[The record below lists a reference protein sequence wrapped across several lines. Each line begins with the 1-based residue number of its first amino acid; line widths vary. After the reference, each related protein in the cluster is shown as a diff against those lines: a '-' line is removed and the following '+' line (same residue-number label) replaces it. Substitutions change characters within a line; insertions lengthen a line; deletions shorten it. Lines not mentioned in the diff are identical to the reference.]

1 MSSLFNLMAPDIW
14 ANPYPHYEAL
24 RRAPTLERIEPGG
37 FFAVSRFEEV
47 MYVVKN
53 PQLFSSAAQKIPT
66 QPAWLRRKNP
76 LLEAMVMADP
86 PRHTRLRGL
95 INRAFNTAAL
105 NRVEPRVR
113 AFAERYADAL
123 PKGRPV
129 DFIESFALRL
139 PPSVMGDL
147 MGLDPALHVQ
157 FKRWADVMVSLGAVP
172 DTDAAAHEH
181 VAKTIEEIER
191 YLNEVVES
199 RRRQPGDDMVSDL
212 LRARMEGEALN
223 PEELMGFHL
232 LLRVAGVATTVHLIA
247 PGARVLMAQPELFA
261 RLRADRS
268 LLPAFIEELAR
279 YETSVPVSMRTTT
292 AEVEIR
298 GTRLPPH
305 TPVFVLFG
313 AANRDEAQFPNADRF
328 DMSRGSPPHLGFGHG
343 IHFCIGAPLARLEAR
358 LAFEALL
365 DRCGG
370 LSAAGEPTWNF
381 SLAVRGP
388 AVLPVI
394 VHPA

>member
-1 MSSLFNLMAPDIW
+1 MSSLFNLMAPDVW
-14 ANPYPHYEAL
+14 ANPYPYYAKL
-24 RRAPTLERIEPGG
+24 RDAPTLERIEPGG
-37 FFAVSRFEEV
+37 FFAISRFEEV
-47 MYVVKN
+47 MYVNKN

-76 LLEAMVMADP
+76 LVEAMVMADP
-86 PRHTRLRGL
+86 PQHTRLRGL

-105 NRVEPRVR
+105 NRAEPRVR
-113 AFAERYADAL
+113 TFAERYADEL

-147 MGLDPALHVQ
+147 MGLDPSLHVQ

-172 DTDAAAHEH
+172 DTDTAAHEH
-181 VAKTIEEIER
+181 VAKTIEQIEH

-212 LRARMEGEALN
+212 LRARMDGESLT
-223 PEELMGFHL
+223 PDELMGFLFL
-232 LLRVAGVATTVHLIA
+232 LLVAGVETTVHLIA
-247 PGARVLMAQPELFA
+247 HGARVLMAQPELFA

-279 YETSVPVSMRTTT
+279 YETSVQVSMRTTT

-298 GTRLPPH
+298 GTRLPPY
-305 TPVFVLFG
+305 TPLFVLYG
-313 AANRDEAQFPNADRF
+313 AANRDESQFPQAERF
-328 DMSRGSPPHLGFGHG
+328 DLNRGSPPHLGFGYG
-343 IHFCIGAPLARLEAR
+343 IHFCIGAPLARMEAR

-365 DRCGG
+365 DRCSG
-370 LSAAGEPTWNF
+370 LTAAGEPTWNL

-388 AVLPVI
+388 SKLPVI
-394 VHPA
+394 VQPA